1 MTQLEV
7 RLKSIAERVGGTMGF
22 AVRNEATG
30 EEARLRADEI
40 FPTASVFKIPLL
52 VFLYALAEQG
62 RIDLDARV
70 SLSESD
76 VVPGSGV
83 LKELAPGLRPTVRD
97 LAKLMIVVSDNLATD
112 AIWSLVNGGSAVTDF
127 IQGFGLRKTSVPWN
141 TGDLLSLVVGI
152 DPPYSRRESYER
164 VTEKLLHLDY
174 DRSGNGF
181 QCDDRNNVTTPAEM
195 MELLT
200 LIMRREIVSPAACEE
215 MLDILRAQQSN
226 DRIPLYLPRPWNV
239 AHKTGTIGP
248 IRCDAGIIFM
258 PRGAAVV
265 FCAFAKDVPVEE
277 WVACDRAMAEAAL
290 AAYESFMP

>member
-1 MTQLEV
+1 MNPLEI
-7 RLKSIAERVGGTMGF
+7 RLKSIAEGVGGTMGF
-22 AVRNEATG
+22 AIRHERTG

-52 VFLYALAEQG
+52 VVLYALAERG
-62 RIDLDARV
+62 LIDLDERV
-70 SLSESD
+70 TLNESD
-76 VVPGSGV
+76 RVPGSGV

-97 LAKLMIVVSDNLATD
+97 LAKLMIVLSDNLATD
-112 AIWSLVNGGSAVTDF
+112 AIWSLVNGESAVTKFVRD
-127 IQGFGLRKTSVPWN
+127 FGLRKTSVPWN

-152 DPPYSRRESYER
+152 DPPYSRRKSFEL
-164 VTEKLLHLDY
+164 VTEKLLHLEY
-174 DRSGNGF
+174 DRSGAAF
-181 QCDDRNNVTTPAEM
+181 QCDDANNVTTPAEM

-200 LIMRREIVSPAACEE
+200 LIARREIVSPAACEE
-215 MLDILRAQQSN
+215 MLGILRAQQAN
-226 DRIPLYLPRPWNV
+226 DRIPLLLPRPWNV

-258 PRGAAVV
+258 PDGAALV

-290 AAYESFMP
+290 AAYETFIS